1 MQALCT
7 SYNPIKA
14 AIFQRKLENDLFLGK
29 SDSIGFIF
37 MVWYVSLP
45 VNLLFNQRLAKVEVR
60 CRFLLKPNT

>member
-45 VNLLFNQRLAKVEVR
+45 VNL
-60 CRFLLKPNT
+60 